1 GPVGVRRREERPDRS
16 HPQLGPRAGTVRHHR
31 QRGRAGFIPVE
42 RHADVP
48 AGTVDA
54 YLASVPVG
62 RMGTPEDV
70 AHAVSFLAS
79 DGAGSSPA
87 SVSWS
92 TEAAPSATDGGT
104 RS

>member
-1 GPVGVRRREERPDRS
+1 
-16 HPQLGPRAGTVRHHR
+16 
-31 QRGRAGFIPVE
+31 
-42 RHADVP
+42 VP

-104 RS
+104 RSGSSASAERAEPGPRADMSG